1 MIYLDNNA
9 TTPPD
14 PAVVEAMQQALV
26 SEWGNPSSP
35 HMAGQLA
42 RHAVDQARRR
52 VAALIQ
58 ADPGDV
64 VFTGSGTEAD
74 NTAIVSA
81 LRNQPHRR
89 HLVLS
94 ACEHDAVL
102 RMADELARAGWQV
115 TRVLPDCE
123 GVVHPQA
130 VASAMRPDTALVCVM
145 LANNET
151 GVINPIESISVLTQ
165 RNGTQLLVDATQALG
180 KIPVSIRRLGATW
193 LTGSAHKLHGP
204 KGCGVL
210 VLGRL
215 NGAPPALSPF
225 VVGGG
230 QEDGRRAGTEN
241 TPGIVGFGMAAA
253 RANSSGTSRAT
264 QEVGRL
270 RDRLEALLKQ
280 AFGDRVKVLGERA
293 PRLWNTSLVAF
304 RDTFNRT
311 LQDRL
316 SQQGICVG
324 IGSACSC
331 LKNPRPSATV
341 AAMGV
346 PQEYQLGTIRFS
358 FHRYHAPSMGGDA
371 VLPDQVVAA
380 IRSILTAP
388 AAPSLPNR
396 PARRALPGPRASN

>member
-14 PAVVEAMQQALV
+14 PAVVEAMHHALMG
-26 SEWGNPSSP
+26 EWGNPSSP
-35 HMAGQLA
+35 HAAGKVA
-42 RHAVDQARRR
+42 KHAVDQARRR
-52 VAALIQ
+52 VAALVQ
-58 ADPGDV
+58 AAPADV
-64 VFTGSGTEAD
+64 IFTGCGSEAD

-81 LRNQPHRR
+81 LRSQPGKR
-89 HLVLS
+89 HIVIS

-102 RMADELARAGWQV
+102 KMAEELGRAGWDV

-130 VASAMRPDTALVCVM
+130 VATALRPTTALVCVM

-151 GVINPIESISVLTQ
+151 GVINPVEAISQLTQ
-165 RNGTQLLVDATQALG
+165 RNGSHLLVDATQALG
-180 KIPVSIRRLGATW
+180 KIPVNLQRTGATW

-210 VLGRL
+210 VCGRI
-215 NGAPPALSPF
+215 NGQAPAVSPF
-225 VVGGG
+225 ILGGG

-253 RANSSGTSRAT
+253 LANQQGNAKAAK
-264 QEVGRL
+264 EVGAM
-270 RDRLEALLKQ
+270 RDRLEMLLKQ
-280 AFGDRVKVLGERA
+280 ALGDRLKVLGARA
-293 PRLWNTSLVAF
+293 PRLWNTSLVAI

-311 LQDRL
+311 LQDQL
-316 SQQGICVG
+316 SNAGICVG

-346 PQEYQLGTIRFS
+346 PQDYQLGTLRFS
-358 FHRYHAPSMGGDA
+358 FHRYHAPSLGGDPG
-371 VLPDQVVAA
+371 LPDHVASVL
-380 IRSILTAP
+380 RSLLSGRKQLALMAP
-388 AAPSLPNR
+388 RSAN
-396 PARRALPGPRASN
+396 